1 MSKHI
6 LDSTRTR
13 RETARSEQYA
23 RIEAAD
29 RPSPQSKAVQQ
40 RSQST
45 NTEARARRF
54 VRIERSKAG

>member
-13 RETARSEQYA
+13 RETARSGQYA
-23 RIEAAD
+23 RIEASD
-29 RPSPQSKAVQQ
+29 RPTPQSKAVQQ

-45 NTEARARRF
+45 NAEGRARRF
-54 VRIERSKAG
+54 LKIERNKAG